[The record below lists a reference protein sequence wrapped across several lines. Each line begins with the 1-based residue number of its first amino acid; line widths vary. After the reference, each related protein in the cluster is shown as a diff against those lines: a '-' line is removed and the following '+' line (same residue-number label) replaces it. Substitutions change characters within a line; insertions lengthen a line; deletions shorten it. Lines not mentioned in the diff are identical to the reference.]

1 MRGKTISW
9 RFLTTGGLVL
19 LCLLLTVNALG
30 FKEKAEEATGEEQ
43 TKKASDKEE
52 TERLGSEE
60 QTKQF
65 VFNLD
70 EVSVFDLDKVLS
82 RDFLRGQSAFCN
94 NRPRSRADK
103 YPAFKSQK
111 PLYGN
116 AHFTGAPIGP
126 RAPNQYRFAIDES
139 AGTGQGYDRLYFDHN
154 FDLDLTNDTPLASLQ
169 NPPDGAL
176 LGYPSTEQEVY
187 FESFEVTFDLGS
199 AGKRAIEI
207 MPRLMIRQGGHSNL
221 SFIVTKVR
229 KGQIDIGGTRYDAL
243 LGYTYSIGKP
253 LDQPGTAFY
262 LIPKSEP
269 EHPFRW
275 WGANR
280 LNSTHA
286 IGDKY
291 YRFATTPVGDK
302 LFVRPY
308 EGQLGTFEVGA
319 GGRDLQDVSIQGSLR
334 SEDTAVA
341 VRGEMERG
349 WPKPAKSCRLPVG
362 DYLPAYLTIT
372 FGHLHISVSNN
383 YHADGQPRRPSS
395 HPPIYGIKIRED
407 KSYVFDFS
415 NKPEVIFASPAKD
428 HRVKLGRELKVEA
441 VLIDPELDIMIRR
454 LYDTG
459 QKLRRVSLDPK
470 VVITRADGEKV
481 AEGVMPF
488 G

>member
-1 MRGKTISW
+1 MRKELDMRGKTISW

-19 LCLLLTVNALG
+19 LCLLLMVNALG
-30 FKEKAEEATGEEQ
+30 FKEK
-43 TKKASDKEE
+43 

-65 VFNLD
+65 VFNMD

-82 RDFLRGQSAFCN
+82 RDFLRGQGAFCD
-94 NRPRSRADK
+94 NRPMNRPGK

-116 AHFTGAPIGP
+116 VHFTGASIGP
-126 RAPNQYRFAIDES
+126 RAPNQYRFVIDES
-139 AGTGQGYDRLYFDHN
+139 AGTGQGYDCLYFDHN
-154 FDLDLTNDTPLASLQ
+154 CDLDLTNDTPLASLQ
-169 NPPDGAL
+169 NPPDGVL
-176 LGYPSTEQEVY
+176 LGYPSTEQEVC
-187 FESFEVTFDLGS
+187 FESFEVTFDFGS

-207 MPRLMIRQGGHSNL
+207 MPRLMIRQGGYSNL
-221 SFIVTKVR
+221 SFIATKVR
-229 KGQIDIGGTRYDAL
+229 KGQIDIGGARYDAL
-243 LGYTYSIGKP
+243 LGYTYSVGKL

-291 YRFATTPVGDK
+291 YRFAATPVGDK

-308 EGQLGTFEVGA
+308 QGQLGTFEVGA
-319 GGRDLQDVSIQGSLR
+319 GGRNIQEIAMQGSLH

-349 WPKPAKSCRLPVG
+349 WPKPTKSCQLPVG

-372 FGHLHISVSNN
+372 FGRLSISVSNN
-383 YHADGQPRRPSS
+383 YHADGLFRRSSNRPR
-395 HPPIYGIKIRED
+395 IYGIKIHED
-407 KSYVFDFS
+407 KPCVFDFS
-415 NKPEVIFASPAKD
+415 NKPEVIFTSPAKD
-428 HRVKLGRELKVEA
+428 HRIKSGQELTVKA
-441 VLIDPELDIMIRR
+441 VLIDPELDIMIRH

-459 QKLRRVSLDPK
+459 QKPRQVSLDPK

>member
-1 MRGKTISW
+1 MVIT
-9 RFLTTGGLVL
+9 F
-19 LCLLLTVNALG
+19 G
-30 FKEKAEEATGEEQ
+30 FKEKTEEAVSEKQ
-43 TKKASDKEE
+43 TKEVSGKEKPE
-52 TERLGSEE
+52 ELISEE

-82 RDFLRGQSAFCN
+82 RDFLRGQSIFCD
-94 NRPRSRADK
+94 NRPWNRPGK

-116 AHFTGAPIGP
+116 VHFTGAPIGP

-139 AGTGQGYDRLYFDHN
+139 AGTGQGYDCLYFDHN
-154 FDLDLTNDTPLASLQ
+154 CDLDLTNDTPLASLQ
-169 NPPDGAL
+169 NPPDGVL
-176 LGYPSTEQEVY
+176 LGYPSTEQEVC

-207 MPRLMIRQGGHSNL
+207 MPRLMIRQGGHSGL

-229 KGQIDIGGTRYDAL
+229 KGQIDIGGARYDAL
-243 LGYTYSIGKP
+243 LGYTYSVGKP

-308 EGQLGTFEVGA
+308 KGQLGTFEVGA
-319 GGRDLQDVSIQGSLR
+319 GGRNIQEIAMQGSLR

-372 FGHLHISVSNN
+372 FGRLSISVSNN
-383 YHADGQPRRPSS
+383 YHADGLFRRPSNRPS
-395 HPPIYGIKIRED
+395 IYGIKIRED

-415 NKPEVIFASPAKD
+415 NKPEVIFASPAKN
-428 HRVKLGRELKVEA
+428 HRVKLGKELTVKA

-454 LYDTG
+454 LYDTTRKQKKEYATSDG
-459 QKLRRVSLDPK
+459 QKRTFERDVSLDPK
-470 VVITRADGEKV
+470 VVITRADGETV